1 MRWLRFLHRYLG
13 VAALAFLLIL
23 ALTGGALVFKQD
35 IWRLQY
41 PALRA
46 AAQNPDPAQLAK
58 AFATIPQAVPG
69 RVLLIRTPE
78 TGQPAF
84 HVYYEGG
91 EALFEQDTLALID
104 SWAWQETLSGILTQ
118 IHYRL
123 AAGDA
128 GKQFVGALGLVAG
141 FMACT
146 GIFLWWPTRRQF
158 KWRSLAPR
166 DLRRG
171 SLLKMHR
178 DLGVISALLIVLFAL
193 TGAGVVWGEPTR
205 WLLNALLGGSP
216 ASAPR
221 PVLATDAPAQAPG
234 RAAIERAQSIFPG
247 ARLASWSPP
256 AAGSRV
262 HYFRFRQ
269 DGEAHPNGRSTVYM
283 DAADRSVLS
292 SSDALGAPR
301 GEKVANWMYPLHAA
315 RVGGAGYRAAA
326 VVAAIALSLMCLSG
340 AVSFARQYARK
351 RQPPGRPRSDK
362 SDHLIT
368 PQ

>member
-13 VAALAFLLIL
+13 IAALAFLLIL
-23 ALTGGALVFKQD
+23 ALTGGALVFKQN

-41 PALRA
+41 PALRVA
-46 AAQNPDPAQLAK
+46 AINPDPAQLAK

-78 TGQPAF
+78 AGLPAF

-91 EALFEQDTLALID
+91 EALFEPDTLALID

-118 IHYRL
+118 LHYRL

-128 GKQFVGALGLVAG
+128 GKQLVGALGLVAG

-146 GIFLWWPTRRQF
+146 GIFLWWPARRQF
-158 KWRSLAPR
+158 KLRSLAPR

-171 SLLKMHR
+171 SLLKLHR

-221 PVLATDAPAQAPG
+221 PVLVADAPAQAPD

-256 AAGSRV
+256 AAGSRL

-269 DGEAHPNGRSTVYM
+269 AGEVHPNGRSTVYM

-292 SSDALGAPR
+292 YSDALRAPR

-315 RVGGAGYRAAA
+315 RVGGGGYRAAA
-326 VVAAIALSLMCLSG
+326 VLTAIALSIMCLSG
-340 AVSFARQYARK
+340 AVSFARQNTRK
-351 RQPPGRPRSDK
+351 RKNSIRQRRHGS
-362 SDHLIT
+362 LN
-368 PQ
+368 